1 MARCAGGGSDSITY
15 SKPGVIS
22 SGLLNVF
29 DTLFIRCIIFAMKS
43 GVKQAVGESWHTHLK
58 WLKPGLGVKRWLLLL
73 ALGVGLLSL
82 GGAVAFRDFYP
93 LPVYFYYL
101 TLQFL
106 PRGIRALLFL
116 GLGVGSVGLGLW
128 GLNRTLLE
136 PFVNDVNGSLSD
148 VLYDYRRRGRGP
160 KIVVIGGGHGQ
171 ATVLRGLKSYTS
183 NLTAIVTVAD
193 DGGSSGRLRRD
204 LGILPP
210 GDFRNCIAAL
220 ADDESL
226 VTRLFQ
232 YRFAGGEELGGHS
245 FGNLFIG
252 AMSGITGSFEA
263 ALKESSRV
271 LAVQGSVI
279 PSTLEAVT
287 LCADIE
293 KDGMPVT
300 RVRGES
306 AIPEVRGRVLRV
318 LLEPAAP
325 RAYPGAVRAILDA
338 DLVVVGPGSLYTSIL
353 PNLLAPEIVEALR
366 ATRAPKLY
374 ICNVATQVG
383 ETEAYTARDHLQ
395 ALEQH
400 IGDDVVTVAVVND
413 RLPDIQLPPDVAWVH
428 SDLTT
433 HPKTRIVQ
441 ADLVDEAWGWRHDSD
456 KLARVVTGFLSKER

>member
-1 MARCAGGGSDSITY
+1 
-15 SKPGVIS
+15 
-22 SGLLNVF
+22 
-29 DTLFIRCIIFAMKS
+29 MKS
-43 GVKQAVGESWHTHLK
+43 GGTQAGSAGWHTHLK
-58 WLKPGLGVKRWLLLL
+58 WLQPGLGVKRWLLLL
-73 ALGVGLLSL
+73 TFGMGLLSL
-82 GGAVAFRDFYP
+82 GGAMAFRDFYP

-106 PRGIRALLFL
+106 PREMRVLLCL
-116 GLGVGSVGLGLW
+116 GLGLGCIGLGLW
-128 GLNRTLLE
+128 GLNRAILE
-136 PFVNDVNGSLSD
+136 PFVNNVNGSIRD
-148 VLYDYRRRGRGP
+148 VLYDFRRRGRGP

-226 VTRLFQ
+226 VARLFQ
-232 YRFAGGEELGGHS
+232 YRFAGGAELGGHS

-263 ALKESSRV
+263 ALRESSRV

-279 PSTLEAVT
+279 PSTLEVVT

-306 AIPEVRGRVLRV
+306 AIPEVRGRILRV
-318 LLEPAAP
+318 LLEPATP
-325 RAYPGAVRAILDA
+325 RAYPEAVRAILEA

-353 PNLLAPEIVEALR
+353 PNLLAPEIVAALR
-366 ATRAPKLY
+366 AARASKVY

-383 ETEAYTARDHLQ
+383 ETEAYTARDHFE
-395 ALEQH
+395 ALVQH
-400 IGDDVVTVAVVND
+400 VGDDVITIAVVND
-413 RLPDIQLPPDVAWVH
+413 RLPDIQLPPDVTWVYP
-428 SDLTT
+428 DLTQ
-433 HPKTRIVQ
+433 HAKARVIH
-441 ADLVDEAWGWRHDSD
+441 ADLVDEAWGWRHASD
-456 KLARVVTGFLSKER
+456 KLAQVVIGLLHKEFS

>member
-1 MARCAGGGSDSITY
+1 
-15 SKPGVIS
+15 
-22 SGLLNVF
+22 
-29 DTLFIRCIIFAMKS
+29 MKS
-43 GVKQAVGESWHTHLK
+43 GARQAGGAGWQTHLR
-58 WLKPGLGVKRWLLLL
+58 WLQPGLGVKRWLLLL

-82 GGAVAFRDFYP
+82 GGALALHDFYP
-93 LPVYFYYL
+93 LSVYFYYL

-106 PRGIRALLFL
+106 PRSIRALPYLAF
-116 GLGVGSVGLGLW
+116 GLGSVGLGLW
-128 GLNRTLLE
+128 GLNRALLE
-136 PFVNDVNGSLSD
+136 PFLNHVNGSISD

-171 ATVLRGLKSYTS
+171 ATVLRGLKSFTS

-232 YRFAGGEELGGHS
+232 YRFAGGAELGGHS
-245 FGNLFIG
+245 FGNLFIS

-263 ALKESSRV
+263 ALRESSRV
-271 LAVQGSVI
+271 LAVQGAVI

-293 KDGMPVT
+293 KDGLPAV

-306 AIPEVRGRVLRV
+306 AIPEVRGRILRV
-318 LLEPAAP
+318 LLDPATP
-325 RAYPGAVRAILDA
+325 RAYPGAVRAILEA
-338 DLVVVGPGSLYTSIL
+338 DLVVVGPGSLYTSLL
-353 PNLLAPEIVEALR
+353 PNLLAPEIVAALR
-366 ATRAPKLY
+366 AARAPKVY

-383 ETEAYTARDHLQ
+383 ETEAYTAADHLQ

-400 IGDDVVTVAVVND
+400 IGDDVITVAVVNN
-413 RLPDIQLPPDVAWVH
+413 RLPAIQLPPEVMWVQP
-428 SDLTT
+428 DLAE
-433 HPKTRIVQ
+433 HAKARIIQ
-441 ADLVDEAWGWRHDSD
+441 ADLVDEAWGWRHASE
-456 KLARVVTGFLSKER
+456 KLAQVVMGLLSKER